1 MIRHGH
7 LSNGSTVRAAAPATQ
22 LIAMHGWGGDSRTWA
37 PWVPLAEQRGWSI
50 ACGER
55 GYGRL
60 QPAMPAWHPASER
73 RIVIGH
79 SLGPHLLPEAIWRQ
93 ATATVLLASFAAFVP
108 PGRQGRLLNTAL
120 RGMAAQLRAGEAET
134 ASMLSDF
141 RARVADPFPAALLPP
156 GPLQQGIPAEGRQR
170 LLHDLEILSG
180 SNGLPAG
187 LPTDRPVL
195 LVEAGDDRIVDAASR
210 EGLRQALPGA
220 TLWSLARAGHGL
232 LGAADLPAAVLE
244 WIADGPH

>member
-1 MIRHGH
+1 MSTSSR
-7 LSNGSTVRAAAPATQ
+7 NPGSAGTTQ

-37 PWVPLAEQRGWSI
+37 PWVSLAEQRGWSV

-60 QPAMPAWHPASER
+60 PPAMPAWDPACVR

-79 SLGPHLLPEAIWRQ
+79 SLGPHLLPEAIWRE
-93 ATATVLLASFAAFVP
+93 ATATVLLAGFAAFVP
-108 PGRQGRLLNTAL
+108 PGRPGRPLNAAL

-141 RARVADPFPAALLPP
+141 RTRVADPFPAALLPP
-156 GPLQQGIPAEGRQR
+156 GPLQQGIPEEGRQR
-170 LLHDLEILSG
+170 LLHDLEILAATS
-180 SNGLPAG
+180 GLPAG
-187 LPTDRPVL
+187 LPLDRPVL

-210 EGLRQALPGA
+210 EGLRQALPEA
-220 TLWSLARAGHGL
+220 TVWHLERAGHGL